1 MFFAIRI
8 FKNISRRKKK
18 LLHATCRDCTTHHE
32 YTVHASQR
40 YRPVFWN
47 EQKKNVLSCT
57 SGWPLFRRGR
67 VAMQERRKRRRRGR
81 KEGSEVSGTVVH
93 STLPVSVCL
102 PEQHSPTAQPRKGTR
117 GGKRRDEE
125 RVEDT
130 RTPRRIN
137 HHKKQRGNSR

>member
-1 MFFAIRI
+1 MPHAGIVQPHYTI
-8 FKNISRRKKK
+8 PIMNIQYMHPSVTDQCFGMSRKMK
-18 LLHATCRDCTTHHE
+18 
-32 YTVHASQR
+32 
-40 YRPVFWN
+40 
-47 EQKKNVLSCT
+47 VLSCT

-67 VAMQERRKRRRRGR
+67 AAMQERRKRRRRGR